1 MTDERHTNL
10 GEQERRIRESIRSSR
25 DVRADTAFRARLK
38 REFIGGTISEPAVRQ
53 EESRARGLPR
63 WWWIPIP
70 VAAVVL
76 LLALLLPRPTPTPTW
91 SVQAVHGEGRVEID
105 GQILAADEPA
115 LVARA
120 LGAGGRVRTLE
131 EVSLDLRLDDRLLLA
146 LDEGTDVTL
155 PGLRERGAPGPMI
168 SEVHHGELRI
178 KTGPGF
184 PGTELH
190 ILTTEGRTEIVGTII
205 SVYKADDYTCVCVLE
220 GTARIGVDEARLE
233 DVPAGM
239 LKVMFGN
246 GRPSIVA
253 EISSKHEADLL
264 EFGQRYRDV
273 FPPRE

>member
-1 MTDERHTNL
+1 MTDERHTSL
-10 GEQERRIRESIRSSR
+10 GEQERRIRESIRSTG
-25 DVRADTAFRARLK
+25 DVRSDTAFRERLK
-38 REFIGGTISEPAVRQ
+38 REFTGGTIAEPAVPQ

-70 VAAVVL
+70 VAAAVL
-76 LLALLLPRPTPTPTW
+76 LFALFLPRPAPTW
-91 SVQAVHGEGRVEID
+91 AVQAMHGEGQIEID
-105 GQILAADEPA
+105 GQILAADESA

-120 LGAGGRVRTLE
+120 LGSGGRVRTLE

-146 LDEGTDVTL
+146 LDEGADVTL
-155 PGLRERGAPGPMI
+155 PVLAEPGAPGPLI

-233 DVPAGM
+233 DVQAGM

-264 EFGQRYRDV
+264 EFGERYRDV